1 MLPLLDERI
10 LEKISISRF
19 SLEFNFITPGTRY
32 KKEDIR
38 TLPKAFFAFKCK
50 CASMIKDFKTGG
62 SECIIA
68 IFLNNRGKY

>member
-38 TLPKAFFAFKCK
+38 TLPKAFLHSNA
-50 CASMIKDFKTGG
+50 
-62 SECIIA
+62 
-68 IFLNNRGKY
+68 NVRR